1 MISLTKPQP
10 FSTLSVTTQKLNSS
24 PPPLL
29 ISNSSEEDQ
38 TKRTLHA
45 KKAFYIIKPLLN
57 PTQRRGPK
65 LSSPPRKAAGE
76 GFGLGGAG
84 SGHAGRQMWALCGF
98 GYWVQGFRCFPWL
111 ALNFHLAY
119 GLSFSPSTLQ
129 LVQNT
134 GNLPMVAKPLLGVL
148 SDAVC
153 IGGAHRLP
161 YISIG
166 AFLQLLSWGTLA
178 VIPVTGET
186 FPTLMA
192 CILLSNLGA
201 SFTEVVSDALI
212 AEFSRTHKA
221 GELQSYAFVALAA
234 GALLGNLSGA
244 FVLLKT
250 QEPKVMFFTFSL
262 LLAIHLAL
270 SLTAKGTSL
279 HFLQYSKHHLVQN
292 SLPDNLSKQFSGLIT
307 AINEER
313 ILYPLLWIVAS
324 VAVVPLLSGSMFCF
338 QTQCLKLDPS
348 VIGLSKVI
356 GQLMVLS
363 ATMFYNRF
371 LKRIPMRRLIFGVQ
385 ILYALSLSS
394 DLFLV
399 KQINLKLG
407 ISNEVYVL
415 CLSALA
421 EAVAQFKI
429 LPFTVLFSTL
439 CPSGCEGSLFAFFAS
454 ALCSSSIISGM
465 FGVGLA
471 SLIGVSS
478 GDYSSLPL
486 AIMLQFM
493 AALVPLG
500 WISYV
505 PVTHNPEEM
514 KKGKRRSRAW

>member
-1 MISLTKPQP
+1 
-10 FSTLSVTTQKLNSS
+10 
-24 PPPLL
+24 
-29 ISNSSEEDQ
+29 
-38 TKRTLHA
+38 
-45 KKAFYIIKPLLN
+45 
-57 PTQRRGPK
+57 
-65 LSSPPRKAAGE
+65 
-76 GFGLGGAG
+76 
-84 SGHAGRQMWALCGF
+84 
-98 GYWVQGFRCFPWL
+98 
-111 ALNFHLAY
+111 
-119 GLSFSPSTLQ
+119 
-129 LVQNT
+129 
-134 GNLPMVAKPLLGVL
+134 
-148 SDAVC
+148 
-153 IGGAHRLP
+153 
-161 YISIG
+161 
-166 AFLQLLSWGTLA
+166 
-178 VIPVTGET
+178 
-186 FPTLMA
+186 MA

-234 GALLGNLSGA
+234 GALLGNLSSA
-244 FVLLKT
+244 FVLKT
-250 QEPKVMFFTFSL
+250 QEPKVMFSTFSL

-270 SLTAKGTSL
+270 SLTTKETSL
-279 HFLQYSKHHLVQN
+279 RFLQYSKHHLVEN
-292 SLPDNLSKQFSGLIT
+292 SIAENLSKQFSGLIT

-313 ILYPLLWIVAS
+313 IFYPLLWIVAS

-371 LKRIPMRRLIFGVQ
+371 LKRIPMRSLIFGVQ

-421 EAVAQFKI
+421 EAIAQFKI
-429 LPFTVLFSTL
+429 LPFTVLFSSL

-454 ALCSSSIISGM
+454 ALCLSSILGGI
-465 FGVGLA
+465 FGVGLV

-486 AIMLQFM
+486 GIILQFI

-505 PVTHNPEEM
+505 PVTPNLEEL
-514 KKGKRRSRAW
+514 KNGKRRSGAW

>member
-1 MISLTKPQP
+1 
-10 FSTLSVTTQKLNSS
+10 
-24 PPPLL
+24 
-29 ISNSSEEDQ
+29 
-38 TKRTLHA
+38 
-45 KKAFYIIKPLLN
+45 
-57 PTQRRGPK
+57 
-65 LSSPPRKAAGE
+65 
-76 GFGLGGAG
+76 
-84 SGHAGRQMWALCGF
+84 MWALCGF

-111 ALNFHLAY
+111 ALNFHLAH
-119 GLSFSPSTLQ
+119 GLGFSPSTLQ

-178 VIPVTGET
+178 VIPVTGER

-192 CILLSNLGA
+192 CILVSNLGA
-201 SFTEVVSDALI
+201 SFAEVVSDALV
-212 AEFSRTHKA
+212 AEFSRTQKA
-221 GELQSYAFVALAA
+221 GELQSYAFMALAA

-244 FVLLKT
+244 FVILKS
-250 QEPKVMFFTFSL
+250 QEPKVMFFTFAL
-262 LLAIHLAL
+262 LLAIHLSL
-270 SLTAKGTSL
+270 SLSTKETSL
-279 HFLQYSKHHLVQN
+279 CFLPYSNHHLVQN
-292 SLPDNLSKQFSGLIT
+292 SLAENFIKQFCDLTT

-313 ILYPLLWIVAS
+313 IFYPLLWIVAS
-324 VAVVPLLSGSMFCF
+324 IAVVPVLSGSMFCF

-385 ILYALSLSS
+385 ILYALSLLS

-421 EAVAQFKI
+421 EAIAQFKI
-429 LPFTVLFSTL
+429 LPFTALFSSL
-439 CPSGCEGSLFAFFAS
+439 CPYGCEGSLFAFFAS
-454 ALCSSSIISGM
+454 SLCLSSILSGM
-465 FGVGLA
+465 FGVGLV

-478 GDYSSLPL
+478 GDYSSLSSG
-486 AIMLQFM
+486 IILQFI

-505 PVTHNPEEM
+505 PVA
-514 KKGKRRSRAW
+514 RRR